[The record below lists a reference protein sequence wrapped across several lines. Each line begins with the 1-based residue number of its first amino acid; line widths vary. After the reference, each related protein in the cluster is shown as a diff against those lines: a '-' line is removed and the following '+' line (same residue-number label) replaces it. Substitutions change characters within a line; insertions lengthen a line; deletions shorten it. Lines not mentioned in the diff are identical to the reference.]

1 MKTATV
7 SCFTSRL
14 TKPSCQPGMSCAPAP
29 WASYSPSTVFALECQ
44 CLSNTGSSKLGTDV
58 KGESS
63 LPLTAP
69 LTQPRMPLAFV
80 DTKARCWLLV
90 NLFSTRIPRSLFYR
104 VFSLP
109 APSLSWSFSI
119 LKAGPCI
126 HLCWT
131 LRFLSA
137 CFSSLSRFTSTA
149 ALAPVSNC
157 KSFFQFSEMH
167 LKSPWLLVFNQL
179 QAYHVV
185 LKILLSHLSLSSWEY
200 WPKSDINNRIVRET
214 PLSIMTYPLKVILP
228 LGCHCSKCIPVL
240 NFIAFFFKLYLVVEQ
255 CSTTSKGSMTVGL
268 QIWVLF
274 TCFLS
279 PRELFYFIT

>member
-7 SCFTSRL
+7 SCLTSRL

-58 KGESS
+58 KGQSS

-69 LTQPRMPLAFV
+69 LTQPSMPLAFV

-149 ALAPVSNC
+149 ALAPVYQTA
-157 KSFFQFSEMH
+157 KVFFSFQ
-167 LKSPWLLVFNQL
+167 
-179 QAYHVV
+179 
-185 LKILLSHLSLSSWEY
+185 
-200 WPKSDINNRIVRET
+200 
-214 PLSIMTYPLKVILP
+214 
-228 LGCHCSKCIPVL
+228 KCIWRVHGFL
-240 NFIAFFFKLYLVVEQ
+240 YLINFKLIVWSWKSCFHTCLSALENIDL
-255 CSTTSKGSMTVGL
+255 S
-268 QIWVLF
+268 QI
-274 TCFLS
+274 S
-279 PRELFYFIT
+279 IIG